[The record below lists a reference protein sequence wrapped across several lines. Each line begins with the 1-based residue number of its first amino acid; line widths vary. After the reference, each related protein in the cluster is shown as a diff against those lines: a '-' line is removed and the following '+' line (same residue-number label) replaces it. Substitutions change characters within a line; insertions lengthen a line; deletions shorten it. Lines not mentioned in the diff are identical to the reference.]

1 MLEKKIKN
9 KRYSCNIKILS
20 LLFSLILS
28 MDNNQLLSELRNE
41 RNWTLLE
48 MRSDSINVYEKKI
61 KGLKLRAL
69 KVEKV
74 VAYNASSVLDIV
86 LDINNYPTIMKNDD
100 VQSFIVGQKNNNV
113 YAYNYFPIPIPFIDD
128 RHYLFKIQ
136 RLNDMEL
143 NWSLVG
149 MSEVK
154 KSSKLK
160 SIIDKNSDAVYL
172 NSGAGYWKINNL
184 ADNISKVSYI
194 LYMDSGGS
202 LTATLNDYFAS
213 QSIINLFK
221 NILRESYKREFK

>member
-1 MLEKKIKN
+1 
-9 KRYSCNIKILS
+9 LS
-20 LLFSLILS
+20 LLFSLIFS

-48 MRSDSINVYEKKI
+48 IRSDSINVYEKKI

-213 QSIINLFK
+213 QSIIKLFK